1 MQATDGVVSPLRE
14 RASELMAG
22 EATVDEWEIAVM
34 HREHDA
40 QEGSWC
46 RVTWLR
52 CEPSEMESTIDF
64 FRDSVLGRMEGTD
77 GFCSA
82 SFMVNRMTGEC
93 CGTTRSTPG
102 RTWRPP
108 ARWPAGSVTSAAAWA
123 ACSSSM
129 SMSASWRSLTCECPS
144 WSEGETLRR
153 RSGGGAASQPMVCGC
168 ASARPWNARMAGF
181 WIRPSWISM
190 ARLIVS
196 LAAHASGPDSTVSTN
211 GISASL
217 FSHVAEFQR

>member
-1 MQATDGVVSPLRE
+1 MHARSTSIMGDSSQVDACIRYVRDDVMPTVTAMDGCLGLSLLVNRETGRCIATTSWMSEGAMQATDGVVSPLRE

-64 FRDSVLGRMEGTD
+64 FRDSVLARMEGTD

-82 SFMVNRMTGEC
+82 SFMVNRMTGVC
-93 CGTTRSTPG
+93 CGTTRFDT
-102 RTWRPP
+102 RADLEATR
-108 ARWPAGSVTSAAAWA
+108 
-123 ACSSSM
+123 
-129 SMSASWRSLTCECPS
+129 E
-144 WSEGETLRR
+144 
-153 RSGGGAASQPMVCGC
+153 
-168 ASARPWNARMAGF
+168 MAGGLRDERSRMGGVQF
-181 WIRPSWISM
+181 ID
-190 ARLIVS
+190 VDECE
-196 LAAHASGPDSTVSTN
+196 LAIAHLRVPELV
-211 GISASL
+211 
-217 FSHVAEFQR
+217 